1 MLRSGRAV
9 WGTYPCSAHVLN
21 GGDFVAYSTQ
31 TLISIQLDKCSIR
44 SFQRTS
50 QIEFSLRET
59 VDEGE
64 GVVDQ
69 VRGQPHVG
77 GMGRVSARLCGRE
90 TGSIISLERVE
101 LECLALPCL
110 AWPGLLCGVLFGA
123 ACTSDMG
130 NSKALPSFALARSPS
145 ALPSTHSHSA
155 SPAGCQ

>member
-77 GMGRVSARLCGRE
+77 GMGAFCAARGRKRGRLSRWSAE
-90 TGSIISLERVE
+90 SLN
-101 LECLALPCL
+101 ALPCL
-110 AWPGLLCGVLFGA
+110 ALPGLVYFARFGLVLH
-123 ACTSDMG
+123 
-130 NSKALPSFALARSPS
+130 ARV
-145 ALPSTHSHSA
+145 TWEIQRHCQA
-155 SPAGCQ
+155 SL